1 MAIDKIQSE
10 SINLGDNFAFT
21 GTVSGAGGVN
31 TPIVMARPSSN
42 QSISSSSYTTVAFGT
57 EVIDT
62 ASAFASNAFTVPSGQ
77 AGKYFIGTTIIAI
90 TGVDNSLQRLQ
101 IRNGSTEIASSNI
114 FKSGTDDNTMSV
126 STIVDLS
133 VGDVI
138 TVIYFSYQNAAT
150 IKGHSEYNNGSQIHL
165 CKLIS

>member
-31 TPIVMARPSSN
+31 TPMVMARPSAN
-42 QSISSSSYTTVAFGT
+42 QSISSSSYTTVVFNT

-77 AGKYFIGTTIIAI
+77 AGKYFIGTSIIAS
-90 TGVDNSLQRLQ
+90 TGADNSLQRLQ
-101 IRNGSTEIASSNI
+101 IRNGSTEIASSNYYAV
-114 FKSGTDDNTMSV
+114 GTADNIQSV
-126 STIVDLS
+126 QTIIDLS

-138 TVIYFSYQNAAT
+138 TVIYFSYQNAAV
-150 IKGHSEYNNGSQIHL
+150 IRGHSEYNNGSQIHI